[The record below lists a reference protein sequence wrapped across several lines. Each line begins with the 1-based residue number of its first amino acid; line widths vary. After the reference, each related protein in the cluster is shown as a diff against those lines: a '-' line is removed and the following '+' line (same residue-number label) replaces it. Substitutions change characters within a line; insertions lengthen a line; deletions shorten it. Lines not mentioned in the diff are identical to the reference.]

1 MCTAAPQLPHTW
13 RFPDASGSEEV
24 AKRMIEDKPISVLVA
39 DDHALIRLGVAS
51 VIDLQPDMELVGEA
65 EDGVGAVAEYRRL
78 RPDVALIDLQMP
90 KMGGLDAIIAI
101 REEFC
106 SAHLIVLTTYAGDVQ
121 ALKALKAGASGYL
134 LKSTLRRELLEVIRA
149 VHAGRFHVPPD
160 IAGEIGMNAMRE
172 MLSERELEVLLAVAR
187 GLPNKGVARAL
198 GISEETVKAHVKSI
212 FSKLNVA
219 DRTEAVTVA
228 ARRGIIDLTPGS
240 GKL

>member
-1 MCTAAPQLPHTW
+1 
-13 RFPDASGSEEV
+13 
-24 AKRMIEDKPISVLVA
+24 
-39 DDHALIRLGVAS
+39 
-51 VIDLQPDMELVGEA
+51 
-65 EDGVGAVAEYRRL
+65 
-78 RPDVALIDLQMP
+78 
-90 KMGGLDAIIAI
+90 
-101 REEFC
+101 
-106 SAHLIVLTTYAGDVQ
+106 LIVLTTYAGDVQ
-121 ALKALKAGASGYL
+121 ALKALRAGASGYL

-149 VHAGRFHVPPD
+149 VHAGRLHVPPE

-187 GLPNKGVARAL
+187 GLPNKGVARDL

-240 GKL
+240 GRP

>member
-1 MCTAAPQLPHTW
+1 
-13 RFPDASGSEEV
+13 
-24 AKRMIEDKPISVLVA
+24 MIEDKPISVLVA

-65 EDGVGAVAEYRRL
+65 EDGIAAVEAYRRL
-78 RPDVALIDLQMP
+78 RPDLALIDLQMP
-90 KMGGLDAIIAI
+90 NMTGLDAIVAI
-101 REEFC
+101 REEFP
-106 SAHLIVLTTYAGDVQ
+106 SARLIVLTTYAGDVQ
-121 ALKALKAGASGYL
+121 ALKALRAGASGYL

-160 IAGEIGMNAMRE
+160 IASEIGMNAMRE

-187 GLPNKGVARAL
+187 GLPNKGVARDL

>member
-1 MCTAAPQLPHTW
+1 LPHAW

-65 EDGVGAVAEYRRL
+65 EDGIGAVAEYRRL
-78 RPDVALIDLQMP
+78 RPDLALIDLQMP
-90 KMGGLDAIIAI
+90 KMSGLEAIIAI
-101 REEFC
+101 REEFP
-106 SAHLIVLTTYAGDVQ
+106 SARLIVLTTYAGDVQ
-121 ALKALKAGASGYL
+121 ALKALRAGASGYL

-149 VHAGRFHVPPD
+149 VHAGRLHVPPE

-187 GLPNKGVARAL
+187 GLPNKGVARDL

-240 GKL
+240 GRP